1 MHCASLASTSWRYA
15 ARESARALRAFT
27 RTRACLL
34 QVDVKEVLEFRFKKG
49 YSMQVR
55 AEGSDGTSTAV
66 HLSVPVRMLSAL
78 ARRCRP
84 PHVVL
89 GVDR

>member
-1 MHCASLASTSWRYA
+1 M
-15 ARESARALRAFT
+15 
-27 RTRACLL
+27 
-34 QVDVKEVLEFRFKKG
+34 KEVLEFRFKKG

-78 ARRCRP
+78 ARRCSP